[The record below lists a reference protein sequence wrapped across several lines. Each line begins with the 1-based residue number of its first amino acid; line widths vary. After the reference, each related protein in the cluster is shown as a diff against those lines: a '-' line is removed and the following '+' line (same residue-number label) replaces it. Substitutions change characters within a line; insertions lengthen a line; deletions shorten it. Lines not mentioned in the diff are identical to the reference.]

1 MALLDMSLSAARD
14 LMKCVALAISP
25 EIVPAAKAVESRCK
39 RKVSFGCPIIDRT
52 LGGGLPVS
60 SGLCEV
66 SGEGGVG
73 KTQLA
78 LQMLLS
84 AVLSE
89 GHGGLGG
96 RSLAISCGE
105 GPFPVRRLEQLA
117 ESVLVGRGIGCDTT
131 TLLSRIGIHT
141 VNSTAEQVAFVSTH
155 LPRLMLT
162 EGIRLVVMDSISSLF
177 RADVGSLLNRS
188 SMLVGMARTMKRL
201 SDQYDCVFLIVN
213 QISRDAPALGLLWSN
228 CVNTRLFLRRVI
240 GEDYRELG
248 VEFCPYMPE
257 KYIPVSITREGLKG
271 HDVPNAHSV

>member
-1 MALLDMSLSAARD
+1 MALLDMSLSGVRT
-14 LMKCVALAISP
+14 LSKCASLAIAP
-25 EIVPAAKAVESRCK
+25 EVIPVAQAVDSRCK
-39 RKVSFGCPIIDRT
+39 RKASFGCPVIDRA

-89 GHGGLGG
+89 EHGGLGG

-105 GPFPVRRLEQLA
+105 GPFPVRRLEQLSEA
-117 ESVLVGRGIGCDTT
+117 VSAGRGIGCDTT

-177 RADVGSLLNRS
+177 RADVSSLLNRS

-201 SDQYDCVFLIVN
+201 SERYECVFLIVN
-213 QISRDAPALGLLWSN
+213 QISRDVPALGLLWSN
-228 CVNTRLFLRRVI
+228 CVNTRFFMRRVI
-240 GEDYRELG
+240 GKDHRELG

-257 KYIPVSITREGLKG
+257 TFLPVSITREGLKG
-271 HDVPNAHSV
+271 HDAHHVYSV